1 MIGDRL
7 KEIRKNNDDTQD
19 ALAEKLKVS
28 VSTVRSWE
36 QDKSSP
42 SYELLAAICRE
53 YKVSSDYMLGLSD
66 DYTHSMSNTEYR
78 FSQEELLELREYESF
93 LIWKR
98 ERQKKSTTK

>member
-53 YKVSSDYMLGLSD
+53 YKVSSDYLLGLSD
-66 DYTHSMSNTEYR
+66 DYTHSMSNAEYR
-78 FSQEELLELREYESF
+78 LTQEELLNLREFEAF
-93 LIWKR
+93 LAWKR
-98 ERQKKSTTK
+98 EKQKKSTTK